1 PKLSTAA
8 TSSRIPTSSAAGTPR
23 PTDASSFAPVV
34 DRLLGALQL
43 ARALVGVDEDALAR
57 RIDGAETLSALQLAH
72 ARLRVLAAG
81 ALLVRFGTLFFRFL
95 LGLLALLLA
104 LLERLLGR
112 ERLVLILVFR
122 RSLARRRRRRRR
134 RGGACRRRPEARHL
148 ARIAGRR
155 IAVLHP
161 AVVVDP
167 FVKLR

>member
-1 PKLSTAA
+1 MVTAWRSTARSA
-8 TSSRIPTSSAAGTPR
+8 LMPRSSAAGAPR
-23 PTDASSFAPVV
+23 RADASSFAPVV

-43 ARALVGVDEDALAR
+43 PRALVVVDEDAFAR
-57 RIDGAETLSALQLAH
+57 RIDGAETLSALHMAQ

-122 RSLARRRRRRRR
+122 RSLARQ
-134 RGGACRRRPEARHL
+134 
-148 ARIAGRR
+148 IGR
-155 IAVLHP
+155 AHV
-161 AVVVDP
+161 
-167 FVKLR
+167 